1 MKTKKI
7 DKLDAGPAPSLFR
20 NQLLWQV
27 PRAALDRRSGCMG
40 QNRYRFAG
48 LRSQT

>member
-1 MKTKKI
+1 MKIFLAALPLASSATNCSGKE
-7 DKLDAGPAPSLFR
+7 
-20 NQLLWQV
+20 V
-27 PRAALDRRSGCMG
+27 PRAALNRRSGCMG